1 MEALHQSLL
10 ALQELDQEIT
20 STEKR
25 LSEFDPQL
33 SELDAPVELLAREV
47 EATRTRLA
55 ELRLEATR
63 LDRAAEQKRLQL
75 QKYEERLMRVRN
87 AREEAAARTEM
98 DLVRRAVEADV
109 AEHRQVSEQV
119 TRTDLKLD
127 ELEKQ
132 LAKLRQEATPR
143 REELL
148 AARQQI
154 ADELAVVRDRRE
166 NHALRLDAASRR
178 LYERMRTGR
187 TRVVL
192 APLTDEGACGN
203 CFNILPVQEQT
214 EIRRGLSLHRCE
226 GCGVILYVA

>member
-20 STEKR
+20 RTEQK
-25 LSEFDPQL
+25 LSEFEPQL
-33 SELDAPVELLAREV
+33 AELDAPVETLTREV
-47 EATRTRLA
+47 EGTRTRLA
-55 ELRLEATR
+55 ELRQDLARLEKAG
-63 LDRAAEQKRLQL
+63 EQKRARLQ
-75 QKYEERLMRVRN
+75 QYEERLMRVRN

-98 DLVRRAVEADV
+98 DLVRRAVDADV
-109 AEHRQVSEQV
+109 AEARQVAEQV

-148 AARQQI
+148 VVRRQI
-154 ADELAVVRDRRE
+154 EEELAVVRDRRE
-166 NHALRLDAASRR
+166 NHAVRLDAASRR
-178 LYERMRTGR
+178 LYERMRSGR
-187 TRVVL
+187 SRVVL
-192 APLTDEGACGN
+192 APLTDEGACGA
-203 CFNILPVQEQT
+203 CFNMLPLQEQS
-214 EIRRGLSLHRCE
+214 EVRRGQTLRRCE